1 MTNNE
6 QICYNYIKEHPGC
19 RHREIRT
26 VPLTERIDALV
37 SLVERNWIYSKEKRD
52 MANGQFYCV
61 WYVAR

>member
-19 RHREIRT
+19 RHREIAA

-37 SLVERNWIYSKEKRD
+37 SLVEGNFIYSKEKRD
-52 MANGQFYCV
+52 MANMEFYYV

>member
-19 RHREIRT
+19 RHREITT
-26 VPLTERIDALV
+26 VPLTDRIDALV
-37 SLVERNWIYSKEKRD
+37 SLVEGNWIYSEDKRD
-52 MANGQFYCV
+52 MANGQFYYV